1 MPINNAAI
9 GEEINN
15 IQTLFNLVLETN
27 VIGPA
32 MVAIVFR
39 PLLMKSEN
47 PYSLFIGS
55 GQGSLVRNV
64 ARHVSAN
71 SNIKNGGVYV
81 VSKAAL
87 NMLVALEHAEFGPKG
102 IKVFAVSPGFV
113 ISNLRGTSEETR
125 TGWGGAGDPIVAGE
139 LVLSILEGKRDSDV
153 GCLVHKDGVYTW

>member
-1 MPINNAAI
+1 MPINTAAI

-71 SNIKNGGVYV
+71 SNVKNGGVYV

-87 NMLVALEHAEFGPKG
+87 NMLVALEHAEFSPKG